1 MHKWKGSTRRKPSTT
16 QRRWG
21 TTVHSSV
28 KYMEPALCLS
38 AIFGVL
44 SHKFLIRTYRD
55 SPEFVL
61 HLCPPVCA
69 KGILPAIATLHLSL
83 GFWSS
88 SPLANGTKTC
98 LVQQKGLRLGCH
110 TRVQLQ
116 NSPSCAHPVDAQLST
131 GNSGLWEPSAFL
143 GLLQRSLWPHP
154 FIQRQSGESTE
165 VLGFINAFPRVFS
178 GVVD

>member
-1 MHKWKGSTRRKPSTT
+1 M

-21 TTVHSSV
+21 TTVHSFL
-28 KYMEPALCLS
+28 KYMDLVLYLS

-44 SHKFLIRTYRD
+44 SPKFLIRTCKN

-61 HLCPPVCA
+61 HLCPPVW
-69 KGILPAIATLHLSL
+69 GILPVNATLPLNL

-88 SPLANGTKTC
+88 SPLANRTKTC

-116 NSPSCAHPVDAQLST
+116 NPPSCAHPRDAQQLST
-131 GNSGLWEPSAFL
+131 GNCGLWEASAFL
-143 GLLQRSLWPHP
+143 GLLQRSLWPHT
-154 FIQRQSGESTE
+154 FTQGESEEGTE
-165 VLGFINAFPRVFS
+165 VLEFINAFPRVFS
-178 GVVD
+178 GAVD